1 MDLPNVCGLSAS
13 LGRTLSYT
21 GVCGRKC
28 PDKKIALTF
37 DDGPHPVYTE
47 QILDGLKKRNVKS
60 TFFILGEQ
68 AELYPDIVKRMGKE
82 GHLIGNHTYS
92 HLQYSSSRELE
103 FGQELVKTNEI
114 LKDITVQ
121 D

>member
-1 MDLPNVCGLSAS
+1 MGFTSCQPKNQNFS
-13 LGRTLSYT
+13 
-21 GVCGRKC
+21 
-28 PDKKIALTF
+28 KKFGPYLTPA